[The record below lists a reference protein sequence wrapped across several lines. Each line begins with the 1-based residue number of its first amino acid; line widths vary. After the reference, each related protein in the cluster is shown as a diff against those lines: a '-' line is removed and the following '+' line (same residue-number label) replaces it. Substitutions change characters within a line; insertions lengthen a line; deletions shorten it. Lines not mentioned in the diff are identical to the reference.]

1 MSKRR
6 NRVTTLQDIA
16 RLPVT
21 EVGNKSGFQTR
32 REFYKE
38 QEQIA
43 ACEQKAAEEKLMA
56 PVRAVEKQFREES
69 SKQSAKVKS
78 FFSKS
83 LSVIDDNIENAPV
96 DFMDYPE
103 GPRDPQAES
112 AAGKEFEQI
121 IESSGCTLTDAG
133 WIRLGHYL
141 GSLRLQRGVSF
152 ASASSWAAALDRLFS
167 LGCFA
172 AGEITGYESSVA
184 RRETPKTVTPE
195 PSATPT
201 WDAVSTLSTERRE
214 ERKKVLDAVGED
226 FTSEVAAFVGLWLDQ
241 LARDYNYYMP
251 DAITKRALQYVT
263 DQNLNPLRH
272 ETWNIVRRV
281 FTKNGWMLKPDGT
294 MMLTEREKLSDL
306 CDTSDLSDRETRR
319 RINLKNRE
327 LLDSE
332 PAYAPHKYRRS
343 CRSD

>member
-6 NRVTTLQDIA
+6 NRITTLQDIA

-43 ACEQKAAEEKLMA
+43 ASEQKAAEEKLMA

-83 LSVIDDNIENAPV
+83 LAVIDDNTENAPV
-96 DFMDYPE
+96 DFIDYPE
-103 GPRDPQAES
+103 GLRDPQAES
-112 AAGKEFEQI
+112 AAGKEFEQNL
-121 IESSGCTLTDAG
+121 ESSGCTLTDAG

-141 GSLRLQRGVSF
+141 GSLRRQRGVSF
-152 ASASSWAAALDRLFS
+152 ASATSWATALDRLFS

-172 AGEITGYESSVA
+172 AGEITGYESVVA
-184 RRETPKTVTPE
+184 RRETPKPAVKPTP
-195 PSATPT
+195 TPT
-201 WDAVSTLSTERRE
+201 WDDTQNLSTERRG
-214 ERKKVLDAVGED
+214 ERQRVLDAVGED
-226 FTSEVAAFVGLWLDQ
+226 FTSEVAAFVILWRDQ
-241 LARDYNYYMP
+241 LARDYNYVMP
-251 DAITKRALQYVT
+251 DDILKRALDWCKDTNQ
-263 DQNLNPLRH
+263 NPLRH
-272 ETWNIVRRV
+272 ETWNICRRL
-281 FTKNGWMLKPDGT
+281 FTRNGWMLKPDGT

-332 PAYAPHKYRRS
+332 PAYAPHK
-343 CRSD
+343 